1 MDFGE
6 NIKRLRTSANLTQ
19 SELAKRLGIKQSS
32 YVSWEQKK
40 SNPTLELLEK
50 LSDIYQMPI
59 RKIIEKDDIN
69 TEEGLLIDDF
79 RRLSNSQKVQLSEF
93 AHFLMQKQV
102 QIPQKER
109 SMSKIIEITRY
120 KRDRL
125 HYAIVE
131 DEQLSAGYGQ
141 AVSNTGETYKAY
153 TPERLARYDGA
164 ARIKGES
171 MEPEFPNFSIATFLK
186 TGFDRDGQIYAISQ
200 GDLGDEQLYIK
211 QVFKEDQQFRI
222 HSLNPKYKDF
232 YLGEEDNFRIIGP
245 VVDHFME
252 LEEEQIED

>member
-1 MDFGE
+1 MNFGE

-93 AHFLMQKQV
+93 AHFLMQT
-102 QIPQKER
+102 R
-109 SMSKIIEITRY
+109 S
-120 KRDRL
+120 
-125 HYAIVE
+125 
-131 DEQLSAGYGQ
+131 
-141 AVSNTGETYKAY
+141 
-153 TPERLARYDGA
+153 P
-164 ARIKGES
+164 
-171 MEPEFPNFSIATFLK
+171 
-186 TGFDRDGQIYAISQ
+186 
-200 GDLGDEQLYIK
+200 
-211 QVFKEDQQFRI
+211 
-222 HSLNPKYKDF
+222 SLCY
-232 YLGEEDNFRIIGP
+232 R
-245 VVDHFME
+245 
-252 LEEEQIED
+252 